1 MPAVCQPKSNATP
14 SVPVHVVGGFL
25 GSGKSTLLARL
36 LAHELAQ
43 GSRPGVVMNE
53 MGSFDVDG
61 RILHDCSGGE
71 LDVHTL
77 VGGCICCDLSE
88 DLSVSIRRLLDETA
102 ATRLFVETT
111 GLAEVGPVVDGVR
124 KALVPENGGRRGE
137 LASVV
142 LVVDASRHDELL
154 ATLGPRLF
162 GLRDVTAVVINKLDL
177 AGPGAA
183 AEIARRVRSARPG
196 AKVFRAVRA
205 DVPPE
210 AILSPAS
217 RRLLAPSGEA
227 PPAADSTRGFSNVS
241 CRIEIPVD
249 LPALE
254 KLLRRFGSV
263 YRAKGLV
270 RVEGREG
277 FHELQWVPPSLEAH
291 PYPAEPPEMGELVV
305 IGRRVP
311 WDRFFR
317 GLEACLVRPPRSR
330 AKAKTG
336 GRRG

>member
-1 MPAVCQPKSNATP
+1 MSNESP

-36 LAHELAQ
+36 LAHELAK

-53 MGSFDVDG
+53 MGSLDVDG
-61 RILHDCSGGE
+61 RVLHDCAGGE

-77 VGGCICCDLSE
+77 VGGCVCCDLSE
-88 DLSVSIRRLLDETA
+88 DLSTSVRRLLDESA

-124 KALVPENGGRRGE
+124 RALKPSNGGRRGE

-177 AGPGAA
+177 AGPGAV

-196 AKVFRAVRA
+196 AKLFRTVRA

-210 AILSPAS
+210 EILSPAS
-217 RRLLAPSGEA
+217 RRLLAPAGEA
-227 PPAADSTRGFSNVS
+227 PPAAESTRGFSSVS

-249 LPALE
+249 LAAFE
-254 KLLRRFGSV
+254 KLLRRYGSV

-270 RVEGREG
+270 RLESREG
-277 FHELQWVPPSLEAH
+277 FHELQWVPPALEVS
-291 PYPAEPPEMGELVV
+291 PYPAEHPEMGELVV

-311 WDRFFR
+311 WDRLFR
-317 GLEACLVRPPRSR
+317 GLEACLVRPARRRSS
-330 AKAKTG
+330 
-336 GRRG
+336 GRMG